1 MKECP
6 YCHKDIPEDSVF
18 CYHCGKAVDEMIVKD
33 KKTFSLKTNPRKNS
47 WSKLGMLLFFI
58 GLIIFDFIIGTVIN
72 AVKGNI
78 KIPYYI
84 SLVIYITS
92 IVCGILSL
100 YIDNQDKRRGY
111 EPNGNKNYAY
121 ISIFLSFFIG
131 LVNLSHI
138 ILK

>member
-78 KIPYYI
+78 NSILYQLSYI
-84 SLVIYITS
+84 YNFYCLWYFI
-92 IVCGILSL
+92 IV
-100 YIDNQDKRRGY
+100 Y
-111 EPNGNKNYAY
+111 
-121 ISIFLSFFIG
+121 
-131 LVNLSHI
+131 
-138 ILK
+138 